1 VEGNIVKELSTN
13 EKIRAREVLLITEG
27 GEKLGVMPTP
37 QALQVARERGMDL
50 VEVAATARPPVCRLL
65 DYGRYKF
72 EQAKKERQAKRGH
85 RGSMIRELRVRPK
98 ITEHDLEGKARL
110 VKRLLNEGDK
120 VKVSVFFRGREITHP
135 DLGWKVLQQL
145 AQAVKE
151 VAMVDAMP
159 TMQGNSL
166 VIIFSPGK
174 TGKDVKQELGKGA
187 QAVKETQPVKEV
199 QPVKEA

>member
-1 VEGNIVKELSTN
+1 
-13 EKIRAREVLLITEG
+13 
-27 GEKLGVMPTP
+27 MPTP
-37 QALQVARERGMDL
+37 QALQMARERGMDL
-50 VEVAATARPPVCRLL
+50 VEVAATARPPVCRLM

-72 EQAKKERQAKRGH
+72 EQAKKERLARKGH
-85 RGSMIRELRVRPK
+85 RGGMIRELRVRPK
-98 ITEHDLEGKARL
+98 ITGHDLEGKARL

-166 VIIFSPGK
+166 VVIFSPGK
-174 TGKDVKQELGKGA
+174 TGKEVKKEPEKEAQAAVEA
-187 QAVKETQPVKEV
+187 QAVKEAQPVKES
-199 QPVKEA
+199 